1 MTDITSVDG
10 YPPTGPVQR
19 NEASAPPAVAEPG
32 DQVGPGRAEDD
43 RVELSELGQLL
54 ASARDLPD
62 IRMDKVIAV
71 REQIRAG
78 TYETPDKIEI
88 TANRLLRDLL

>member
-1 MTDITSVDG
+1 MTDIKSVDG

-19 NEASAPPAVAEPG
+19 NEASAPAVAEPG
-32 DQVGPGRAEDD
+32 DKLRPGRSEDD

-71 REQIRAG
+71 RQQIKAG
-78 TYETPDKIEI
+78 TYETPDKIEV
-88 TANRLLRDLL
+88 TVSRLLKDLR